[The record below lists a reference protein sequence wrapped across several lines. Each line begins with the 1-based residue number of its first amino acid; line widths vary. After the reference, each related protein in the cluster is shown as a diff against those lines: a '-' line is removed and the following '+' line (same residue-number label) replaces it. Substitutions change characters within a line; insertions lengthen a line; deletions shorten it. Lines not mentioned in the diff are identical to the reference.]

1 MCSCNRREREGRSSW
16 KTPTRKRGLNL
27 ALSRRG
33 AHVESHEEVML
44 APWSGHDPLGM
55 VSRFEPGGGD
65 WTKNRGMHREKE
77 RVKLY
82 VYWKRR

>member
-55 VSRFEPGGGD
+55 VSRFEPGGEGLD
-65 WTKNRGMHREKE
+65 EE
-77 RVKLY
+77 
-82 VYWKRR
+82 

>member
-1 MCSCNRREREGRSSW
+1 M
-16 KTPTRKRGLNL
+16 
-27 ALSRRG
+27 
-33 AHVESHEEVML
+33 ESHEEVML

-55 VSRFEPGGGD
+55 VQ
-65 WTKNRGMHREKE
+65 TKNRGMCAYREKE

>member
-1 MCSCNRREREGRSSW
+1 M
-16 KTPTRKRGLNL
+16 
-27 ALSRRG
+27 
-33 AHVESHEEVML
+33 ESHEEVML

-55 VSRFEPGGGD
+55 VSRFEPGGGGG